1 MSQRGNGEFCR
12 YSKEAAMNHL
22 SPVKKRVKE
31 NTPPQ
36 KENISFSSKPAS
48 RNHHGSKSNKSDRT
62 ATASD
67 LIASLDSPSPSA
79 NRTTMHSSSSGSEDE
94 LNKDSTTQQARAD
107 VVKCRTGSTAAK
119 GQPSLFRD
127 ICGQN
132 FSVGNICVVLNVNR
146 SLGLVEDCSYSI

>member
-48 RNHHGSKSNKSDRT
+48 RNHLGSKSKCDRT
-62 ATASD
+62 TTASD
-67 LIASLDSPSPSA
+67 LIASFDSPSPSA
-79 NRTTMHSSSSGSEDE
+79 NRTTHGSGSEDE
-94 LNKDSTTQQARAD
+94 LSKDSTTQALAD
-107 VVKCRTGSTAAK
+107 GKCRTGSAASK
-119 GQPSLFRD
+119 G
-127 ICGQN
+127 
-132 FSVGNICVVLNVNR
+132 
-146 SLGLVEDCSYSI
+146 

>member
-1 MSQRGNGEFCR
+1 MSQRGNDEFCR
-12 YSKEAAMNHL
+12 YSKEAAANHL

-48 RNHHGSKSNKSDRT
+48 RNHHGSKSKSDRT

-79 NRTTMHSSSSGSEDE
+79 NRTTHSSGSEDE
-94 LNKDSTTQQARAD
+94 LNKDSTTQGRAD
-107 VVKCRTGSTAAK
+107 VKCRTGSAASK
-119 GQPSLFRD
+119 GQPSLFREISVD
-127 ICGQN
+127 KVSQLEICA
-132 FSVGNICVVLNVNR
+132 
-146 SLGLVEDCSYSI
+146 